1 MLAAAAAVAVTASP
15 IRAWARSQRCSERCS
30 TSALRLGD
38 VSSLGAELRCACR
51 PLTSEPI
58 CQAEVYSSP
67 TTQDRRSC
75 SMTSRRAVA
84 LVAAAATAAWASAVG
99 MYGSVQKRRSTSSKI
114 VVPSEPS
121 GRCSKIT
128 YTPRSQARP
137 SIRRGSMRRCSSK
150 PSSAPLS
157 DGVTARC
164 AARLASQFNEPFA
177 NCVRAASTVKT
188 LSGRKDHSKA
198 VPAWASVTLSVRS
211 AKAGIPAGP
220 ARHCAAPG
228 GIGASG
234 SMVGFTDVCALL
246 YGCNTVLARRL
257 APRGHCA
264 LRKFLEKL
272 GCKLADRPRPADKA
286 RLSKHTLTYHS
297 DSGRESSSAQ
307 LQK

>member
-1 MLAAAAAVAVTASP
+1 M
-15 IRAWARSQRCSERCS
+15 
-30 TSALRLGD
+30 
-38 VSSLGAELRCACR
+38 
-51 PLTSEPI
+51 
-58 CQAEVYSSP
+58 
-67 TTQDRRSC
+67 
-75 SMTSRRAVA
+75 
-84 LVAAAATAAWASAVG
+84 VAAAATAAWASAVG

-121 GRCSKIT
+121 GRCSKTT

-137 SIRRGSMRRCSSK
+137 SMRRGSMRRCSSSK

-272 GCKLADRPRPADKA
+272 GCKLADRPTPAEQA

-297 DSGRESSSAQ
+297 DSGRESSVHSYKSSCCVRRARPTARSRELHGLRSEDVYALPTGANTSWHGRSGTADS
-307 LQK
+307 LQQAGKR